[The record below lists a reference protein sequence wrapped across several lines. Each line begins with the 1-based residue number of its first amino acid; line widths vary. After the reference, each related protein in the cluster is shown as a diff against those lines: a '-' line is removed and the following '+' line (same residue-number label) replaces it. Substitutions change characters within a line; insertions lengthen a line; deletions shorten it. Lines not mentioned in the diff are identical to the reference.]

1 MSINKRIGFPK
12 DSPEKTLISR
22 YFIKQKYVQVMLD
35 ASSFPNTKTLKSTM
49 NLTKMLFNNLES
61 NDFFGMK
68 VLKNGYQSN

>member
-49 NLTKMLFNNLES
+49 NLTKMLFNNLFMES
-61 NDFFGMK
+61 K
-68 VLKNGYQSN
+68 VKNE